1 MSDAKTR
8 QSSDSAQGGEG
19 TTSLHNKGWSPLT
32 KSIGTPP
39 GNTQAP
45 MPAKDEGTK

>member
-1 MSDAKTR
+1 MSDIKTR
-8 QSSDSAQGGEG
+8 QSTDSKQGGEG
-19 TTSLHNKGWSPLT
+19 TNSFHNKSYDAMT

-45 MPAKDEGTK
+45 LPPKETGTK

>member
-1 MSDAKTR
+1 MSDIKER
-8 QSSDSAQGGEG
+8 QSTDSKQGGEG
-19 TTSLHNKGWSPLT
+19 TNSFHNKSFDPLT

-45 MPAKDEGTK
+45 VPAQDVGTK

>member
-1 MSDAKTR
+1 MSEIKER

-19 TTSLHNKGWSPLT
+19 TNSFDGKSYEAMT
-32 KSIGTPP
+32 KNIGTPP

-45 MPAKDEGTK
+45 VPAKDEGTR

>member
-8 QSSDSAQGGEG
+8 QMSDSAQGGEG
-19 TTSLHNKGWSPLT
+19 TVSLHNRSYDPMLKN
-32 KSIGTPP
+32 IGTPP

-45 MPAKDEGTK
+45 TPPSEVGTK